1 MAQRPL
7 CSGPQLIADE
17 ERAGECRGAVR
28 EMVVALWWWCKWR
41 CRAAG
46 GSAAAAAQQRPVA
59 QRSAFSSPTTV
70 STRQFCHKISDIM
83 NLLAL
88 RPT

>member
-7 CSGPQLIADE
+7 CSGPQLIEDE

-28 EMVVALWWWCKWR
+28 EMVVALRWWCRWR
-41 CRAAG
+41 CRVAG

-59 QRSAFSSPTTV
+59 QAAAGRAAV
-70 STRQFCHKISDIM
+70 G
-83 NLLAL
+83 LLITDDGVDEAIL
-88 RPT
+88 SQNF